1 MKRFLIIGLGSIGR
15 RHTRNLAALYP
26 SATFTFLRRNGTADA
41 LISDLNGR
49 MITALDD
56 LDYDLIVL
64 ATPSALHIDL
74 LPRLIQSGA
83 ALMIEKPIVTTLDDC
98 DAILAALDT
107 APDAVRVSG
116 FNFRHIASLIQAQQ
130 MIANGRLGR
139 IIRASFKAG
148 QWLPDWRPTQD
159 YREVYSGS
167 IALGGGVELDLVHEL
182 DVARWFFGE
191 LDLKYAIG
199 GQLSQLEIES
209 NDVAT
214 MILAPPKGAPIV
226 EVSLDYVSRQRVRR
240 YEIVGELGTLIWDL
254 SGTLELREPNGK
266 TTQIDHAE
274 GGFDVAASYVDMMSR
289 LMDAQTGAWPA
300 HLQSLADGVISSRI
314 AIQART
320 KGNKQ

>member
-15 RHTRNLAALYP
+15 RHTRNLATLYP
-26 SATFTFLRRNGTADA
+26 TAAFTFLRRSETPDA

-49 MITALDD
+49 TITALDD

-64 ATPSALHIDL
+64 STPSALHIDF
-74 LPRLIQSGA
+74 LPQLIQSGA
-83 ALMIEKPIVTTLDDC
+83 ALMIEKPIVTTLGDC

-148 QWLPDWRPTQD
+148 QWLPDWRPTQN
-159 YREVYSGS
+159 YREIYSGS

-214 MILAPPKGAPIV
+214 MILAPVKGAPIV

-254 SGTLELREPNGK
+254 SGTLELREPDGK
-266 TTQIDHAE
+266 TTQIDHTD
-274 GGFDVAASYVDMMSR
+274 GGFDVAASYVDMMTC
-289 LMDAQTGAWPA
+289 LMDAQNGPWPA
-300 HLQSLADGVISSRI
+300 PLQSLADGVMSSRI

-320 KGNKQ
+320 KGHKQ